1 MVGLTRI
8 TQFIERSTYI
18 LQQMF
23 HNKAPRRPDINLINS
38 IKATSFV
45 DGAISVDYKGTIF
58 IASKLLI
65 DTGALI
71 PSGIAVSEQFFIENL
86 GGGTLTS

>member
-1 MVGLTRI
+1 
-8 TQFIERSTYI
+8 
-18 LQQMF
+18 MF

-45 DGAISVDYKGTIF
+45 DGAISVDYKGTNF